1 MFNFDMVHITLEL
14 EKEID
19 TWTLKQIYEL
29 KVWMS
34 KQVFEFE
41 CQIDFDFWMSKIF

>member
-1 MFNFDMVHITLEL
+1 MFDFDMVHITLEL
-14 EKEID
+14 EKETN
-19 TWTLKQIYEL
+19 TWTLEQIYQL

-41 CQIDFDFWMSKIF
+41 CQIDFDFWMSKTF